1 MPCISINSG
10 HLSISL
16 SLRSP
21 APDKAFTTYTCSS
34 QPPSAVPAICQ
45 YSHSVTSLFH
55 LSTHSLKIHPHNP
68 LDQYWINKAA
78 LHVPLCLI
86 THKHTLLFKAKL
98 ISAYQ
103 CPYMFSFCCCCCCL
117 QNSLMSITLLPI
129 PCLPNI
135 CPVWQ
140 SVLDLVD

>member
-103 CPYMFSFCCCCCCL
+103 CPYMFSFL
-117 QNSLMSITLLPI
+117 LLLLLSPEQPDVNNPAPYSLSAKYL
-129 PCLPNI
+129 PCLAK
-135 CPVWQ
+135 CPG
-140 SVLDLVD
+140 SG